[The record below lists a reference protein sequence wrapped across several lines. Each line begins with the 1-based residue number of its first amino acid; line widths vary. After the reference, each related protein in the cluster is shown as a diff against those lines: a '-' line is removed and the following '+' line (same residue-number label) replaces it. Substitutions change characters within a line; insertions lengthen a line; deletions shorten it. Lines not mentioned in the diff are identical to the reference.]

1 QMPEVKF
8 SPRSLLGKFEEAIS
22 DNLNTPVAVSLLQEA
37 ISQPSS
43 AKATAGKEE
52 IDEMNKILG
61 LNIRVLAEQI
71 QEIPDEIKDLQKQR
85 DQARKSEDWKLSDD
99 LRDRI
104 ESKGFRVK
112 DFENKTEIYRTLSS
126 MII

>member
-1 QMPEVKF
+1 
-8 SPRSLLGKFEEAIS
+8 
-22 DNLNTPVAVSLLQEA
+22 
-37 ISQPSS
+37 SQPSS

-52 IDEMNKILG
+52 IDEMDKILG

-71 QEIPDEIKDLQKQR
+71 QEIPDEILDLQKQR
-85 DQARKSEDWKLSDD
+85 NHLRKNPSTDGWRESDQI
-99 LRDRI
+99 RDRI